1 MVKSK
6 SYYLFLFVHI
16 SISTKIYPLGLKLK
30 NFNSVIYQAQT
41 AFYITGH
48 LGSQFALNYVHLL
61 QSAST
66 ITITVTSENCLY

>member
-16 SISTKIYPLGLKLK
+16 SISTKIHPLGLKLK
-30 NFNSVIYQAQT
+30 NFNSITYQAKT
-41 AFYITGH
+41 TFYITGH
-48 LGSQFALNYVHLL
+48 LVSKFALNYMHLL

-66 ITITVTSENCLY
+66 ITITVTSENCLD